1 MTIESFIRNTV
12 IDMWKAGKTALQ
24 ISNFL
29 KAKGYHLSRSA
40 ISGRVKRLQDA
51 KILRRRSVA
60 PATISE
66 RKAKV
71 PAEKK
76 TPPPPVVEIKHNN
89 PVSLLDLKLEH
100 CRYPLDNGMFCGDPI
115 HKISYCSCH
124 YKLCYNTLLSYRG
137 IANATVNPTTAANH
151 PQRKSFGPFR
161 Y

>member
-12 IDMWKAGKTALQ
+12 IDMWKVGKTALQ
-24 ISNFL
+24 ISSFL

-76 TPPPPVVEIKHNN
+76 APSPPVVEIKHNN

-100 CRYPLDNGMFCGDPI
+100 CRYPLSNAMFCGDPI
-115 HKISYCSCH
+115 HKISYCLHH
-124 YKLCYNTLLSYRG
+124 YKLCYNTLLNYRG
-137 IANATVNPTTAANH
+137 IANVTINPTFAIDHAK
-151 PQRKSFGPFR
+151 RKRFGSFR